1 MTPLILMCGR
11 HIWMTHKVAEVPE
24 EELVP
29 QLPEVPSEVP
39 EVPEVPEAKKEKA
52 KKPGKVALEAS

>member
-1 MTPLILMCGR
+1 
-11 HIWMTHKVAEVPE
+11 MTHKVAEVPE

-29 QLPEVPSEVP
+29 QLPEVPSDAIQ
-39 EVPEVPEAKKEKA
+39 EAKKEKA